1 MSHRPHRPTQSLVL
15 RHSPNRFTAILIAAL
30 CVAPLTPTASLQAQ
44 AAVSVTHGPM
54 LGRLTA
60 NQVAVWVRTSA
71 PGTFRVRYGAT
82 AAALTEM
89 SPVGTT
95 VLGNDNTGSV
105 LLQGLTPGTTYF
117 YQVVPTG
124 KESAPVRPDG
134 SFMTLPDA
142 ASVRNAE
149 HNPNGLF
156 NFRFEFGTG
165 NNQNP
170 SGEGPWPPAFKTMLD
185 KLQGKVHFAIQNGDF
200 IYEEKRDFPA
210 ADWRTQVGLTGTAK
224 SPRVVEMAPSI
235 VGVWENYKLYM
246 KRGEALAAW
255 HRNMPGLF
263 TFDDHEIIDNI
274 DGTSTVGRRDRK
286 AVFRD
291 IGSQAWYDYLGWAN
305 PVAPGEIRIG
315 MAQLKAGSDIL
326 TDAEADFVAKPVDLN
341 EAGALHIH
349 WGGSTAGLPDKEVLN
364 QADKAGDANAGVYEI
379 VERIDAH
386 RLRIRPAVT
395 KTETAAY
402 SLGRR
407 SYYEQRVGNAHFF
420 FLDTRS
426 YRSVGDVT
434 NPGRTDRTMLGARQK
449 AWLKDA
455 MKKSDADMFF
465 IVSQVTLMIPHVGG
479 TPVASSANGPATMV
493 VDHDEAWPV
502 FLAER
507 EELIN
512 YWDSLGKSVMVLTGD
527 LHNSFSVK
535 VTDRVWEMASGPH
548 NSRNHRADAEGDPP
562 PNGMFESGGR
572 KADIRW
578 SSYFLSDIPAQLV
591 RQPIYTTVQI
601 NNVFNNPKEAGK
613 NRWVTYPH
621 PQVIFQFFDALTG
634 DLLYAETIRVK

>member
-1 MSHRPHRPTQSLVL
+1 MRRCSLALYAAVVL
-15 RHSPNRFTAILIAAL
+15 AVPSIAL
-30 CVAPLTPTASLQAQ
+30 PCVLPAQ
-44 AAVSVTHGPM
+44 AALAVTHGPM

-60 NQVAVWVRTSA
+60 SQVAVWVRTSA
-71 PGTFRVRYGAT
+71 PGTFRVRYGTSPT
-82 AAALTEM
+82 ALSTLSAA
-89 SPVGTT
+89 GTT
-95 VLGNDNTGSV
+95 VLANDNTGSV
-105 LLQGLTPGTTYF
+105 LIPGLTPNTTYY
-117 YQVVPTG
+117 YQVVPSG
-124 KESAPVRPDG
+124 AEMMAVRPDG
-134 SFMTLPDA
+134 SFLTLPDA
-142 ASVRNAE
+142 ESVRNAE

-170 SGEGPWPPAFKTMLD
+170 GGTGPWPPAFKTMLD

-200 IYEEKRDFPA
+200 IYEEKRDLPE
-210 ADWRTQVGLTGTAK
+210 ADWRAQVGLTGTAK
-224 SPRVVEMAPSI
+224 SPRVVALAPSI

-255 HRNMPGLF
+255 HRNMPGFF

-274 DGTSTVGRRDRK
+274 EGTSTVGRRDRK

-326 TDAEADFVAKPVDLN
+326 TDAEADFVGKPVDLN
-341 EAGALHIH
+341 EAGALHVH
-349 WGGSTAGLPDKEVLN
+349 WGGSTAGLPEKEVLN
-364 QADKAGDANAGVYEI
+364 QADKAGEPNAGVYEI
-379 VERIDAH
+379 VERIDAR
-386 RLRIRPAVT
+386 RLRIRPAAT
-395 KTETAAY
+395 RTGTAAY

-420 FLDTRS
+420 YLDTRS

-434 NPGRTDRTMLGARQK
+434 NPGRTDLTMLGARQK

-455 MKKSDADMFF
+455 MRKSDADMFF
-465 IVSQVTLMIPHVGG
+465 VVSQVTLMIPHVGG
-479 TPVASSANGPATMV
+479 TPTGGGAAGPAQMV
-493 VDHDEAWPV
+493 VEHDEAWPV
-502 FLAER
+502 FQAER
-507 EELIN
+507 EELITF
-512 YWDSLGKSVMVLTGD
+512 WDSLGKSVMVLTGD

-535 VTDRVWEMASGPH
+535 VTDRVWEFASGPH

-562 PNGMFESGGR
+562 PNGSFTYGGR
-572 KADIRW
+572 TADIRW
-578 SSYFLSDIPAQLV
+578 SSYFLSDVPAPLV

-601 NNVFNNPKEAGK
+601 NNVFNNPKEPGK